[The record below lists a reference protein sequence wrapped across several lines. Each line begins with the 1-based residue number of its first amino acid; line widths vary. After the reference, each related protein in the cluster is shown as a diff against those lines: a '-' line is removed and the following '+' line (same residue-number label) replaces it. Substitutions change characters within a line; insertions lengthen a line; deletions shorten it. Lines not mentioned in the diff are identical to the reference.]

1 MGLKAHLAM
10 NFFVPFSSHLNRP
23 YLDFVVPTYGIH
35 SSFLGFPRA
44 SRISSTFELGGDQCW
59 AKSLAPTGNFPA
71 SYEPNRN
78 LKILTGHFPTCDNVN
93 RNMLNFFFSPYLI
106 K

>member
-44 SRISSTFELGGDQCW
+44 SRMSSTFELGGDQCW

-78 LKILTGHFPTCDNVN
+78 LKILTGQAIISTGTC
-93 RNMLNFFFSPYLI
+93 
-106 K
+106 